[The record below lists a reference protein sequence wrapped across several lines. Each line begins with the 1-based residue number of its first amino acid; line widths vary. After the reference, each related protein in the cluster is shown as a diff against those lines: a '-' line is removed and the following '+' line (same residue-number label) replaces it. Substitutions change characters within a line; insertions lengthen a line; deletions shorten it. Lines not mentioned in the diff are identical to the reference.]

1 MAFMCVWFTICHLFV
16 CVLSAGRLVL
26 ADALTYTQ
34 KHFNGVDTVFD
45 YATLTGA
52 CVTALGSA
60 FAGMWCNDDHVAS
73 TVNDAALSTSAE
85 RVWRMPWEEF
95 TKELEHPVGE
105 SVLCC
110 FMSTLS
116 QLDIA

>member
-1 MAFMCVWFTICHLFV
+1 M
-16 CVLSAGRLVL
+16 L

-34 KHFNGVDTVFD
+34 KHFNGVDTIFD

-60 FAGMWCNDDHVAS
+60 FAGMWCNDDQVAS
-73 TVNDAALSTSAE
+73 TVNDAALSTSTE

-95 TKELEHPVGE
+95 TKELEHPVGGLMHAVSCLRCRNLIE
-105 SVLCC
+105 LRQSTIVETCC
-110 FMSTLS
+110 TVK
-116 QLDIA
+116 